1 MPPKDLGIVIVGG
14 GHVGYHTAER
24 LSNRGHDIV
33 IIEKDEDRVEF
44 LSEQYIATI
53 IQGDGGRPSVLRQ
66 ADVSGSDV
74 CAALTDYG
82 AMTNLGICMTA
93 QRIAP
98 DVRTVARI
106 DHGDDEEYEEMVDAV
121 VYPEELAAHSAAN
134 EVIAVSDGGVR
145 TIEEVNT
152 DLELVEIEIADDAPV
167 AGKSLD
173 TVNLPRGALVIADRE
188 GGEFP
193 GPETVFEPGAQYV
206 LAVRSSVTDEVVRLL
221 RG

>member
-1 MPPKDLGIVIVGG
+1 
-14 GHVGYHTAER
+14 
-24 LSNRGHDIV
+24 
-33 IIEKDEDRVEF
+33 
-44 LSEQYIATI
+44 
-53 IQGDGGRPSVLRQ
+53 
-66 ADVSGSDV
+66 
-74 CAALTDYG
+74 
-82 AMTNLGICMTA
+82 
-93 QRIAP
+93 
-98 DVRTVARI
+98 
-106 DHGDDEEYEEMVDAV
+106 
-121 VYPEELAAHSAAN
+121 
-134 EVIAVSDGGVR
+134 VIAVGDGGVR